1 LLRPHKKSVLTITAD
16 NGKEFTRH
24 KKISKSL
31 RADVYF
37 AHPYHA
43 WERGLN
49 ENTNGLLRQYFP
61 KKMDFRTIDDKSI
74 QHAMERL
81 NNRPRKTLGYV
92 TPNEVFLRDN
102 KNMNSV
108 ALNI

>member
-1 LLRPHKKSVLTITAD
+1 
-16 NGKEFTRH
+16 
-24 KKISKSL
+24 
-31 RADVYF
+31 
-37 AHPYHA
+37 
-43 WERGLN
+43 
-49 ENTNGLLRQYFP
+49 
-61 KKMDFRTIDDKSI
+61 MDFRTIDDKSI